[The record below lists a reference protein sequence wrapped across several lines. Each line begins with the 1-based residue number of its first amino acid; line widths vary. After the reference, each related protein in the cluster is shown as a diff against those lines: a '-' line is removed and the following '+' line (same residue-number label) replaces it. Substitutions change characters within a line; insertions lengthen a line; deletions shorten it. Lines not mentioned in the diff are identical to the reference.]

1 MTVEIGDL
9 DYRIL
14 KELINNPE
22 KISEMEASLIIET
35 CIHIIS
41 GNRTTSEMMEV
52 YNRTKTRQGRDMD
65 ELKILR
71 YLTKDHNIN
80 NN

>member
-1 MTVEIGDL
+1 MTIEIKNL

-14 KELINNPE
+14 KELINNPD
-22 KISEMEASLIIET
+22 ISEMEASLIIET

-41 GNRTTSEMMEV
+41 GNRTTHEMMEV
-52 YNRTKTRQGRDMD
+52 YNRTKVKQGRETD

-71 YLTKDHNIN
+71 YLTNDQNIDN
-80 NN
+80 N